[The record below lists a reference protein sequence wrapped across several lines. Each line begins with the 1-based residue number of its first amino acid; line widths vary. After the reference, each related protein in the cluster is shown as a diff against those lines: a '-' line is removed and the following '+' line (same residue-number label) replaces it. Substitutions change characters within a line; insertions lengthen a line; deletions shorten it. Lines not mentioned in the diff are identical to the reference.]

1 MTVIQYSI
9 PAGEQNAVPGISG
22 SPSQG
27 VVRVQM
33 GSSTEATAALPSR
46 GATANDYSTVERVS
60 SADVVESGDMHAVS
74 PTGRPLAPSEIKAD
88 SIVTVGGHQ
97 MKAALAERLG
107 LLVRDHNGYRSNA
120 PSANVAAPQRPQDA
134 PQTEGDA
141 SAAPALAQTAAAS
154 LEALNAGGG
163 DTQRAAV
170 EYLDTGEVSASAT
183 ARLASRLGI
192 EPQQVQQ
199 HVANVAEGFRAQA
212 AAIIGGDEV
221 LALAAHLDPAAADR
235 AARDHALR
243 GDLSSY
249 AALAAKATD
258 HVIQNAA
265 SVESTDADIR
275 VRSVSGKHLVSGP
288 GIPGEID
295 LRQAVRLGFVTVAVQ
310 R

>member
-1 MTVIQYSI
+1 MTIIQYSV
-9 PAGEQNAVPGISG
+9 PAGEQNAAPGFSG

-27 VVRVQM
+27 VARVQL
-33 GSSTEATAALPSR
+33 GSSVETAAALPRS
-46 GATANDYSTVERVS
+46 GATANDYSTVERIS
-60 SADVVESGDMHAVS
+60 SADMVDSGDIQAVS

-107 LLVRDHNGYRSNA
+107 LVVRDHNGYRSSA
-120 PSANVAAPQRPQDA
+120 RSANAAAPQRPQDA
-134 PQTEGDA
+134 PQAEGGA
-141 SAAPALAQTAAAS
+141 LAAPVLTQAAAAS
-154 LEALNAGGG
+154 LEALNTGGG
-163 DTQRAAV
+163 DAQRAAV
-170 EYLDTGEVSASAT
+170 EYLDTGEVSASAA

-192 EPQQVQQ
+192 EPEQVQQ
-199 HVANVAEGFRAQA
+199 HVANVADGFRAQA

-221 LALAAHLDPAAADR
+221 LALIAHLDPVAADR

-265 SVESTDADIR
+265 SVESTDTDIR

-295 LRQAVRLGFVTVAVQ
+295 LRQAVRLGFVSVEVQ